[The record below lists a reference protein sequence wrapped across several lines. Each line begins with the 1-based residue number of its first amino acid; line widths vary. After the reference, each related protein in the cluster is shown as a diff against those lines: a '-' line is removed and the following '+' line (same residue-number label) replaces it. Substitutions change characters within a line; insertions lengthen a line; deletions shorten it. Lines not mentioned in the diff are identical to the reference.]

1 MAHFS
6 DHDHSVPMEGVEAFK
21 KAHPEV
27 DIHIYNADH
36 GFNCDHRGAYNEAA
50 AKQARERT
58 LGFFASQL
66 A

>member
-1 MAHFS
+1 
-6 DHDHSVPMEGVEAFK
+6 MEGVEAFR

-27 DIHIYNADH
+27 DVHIYNADH

-50 AKQARERT
+50 AKLASERT
-58 LGFFASQL
+58 LGFFANQL